1 MELDKNKLADDYM
14 RDTNYIIIKD
24 TDDLEDLEKQWN
36 TFCSYMTN
44 RQQRLSDDKSI
55 EIYGLTNLRHY
66 EQLKSKLET
75 DLHKQVEDPE
85 DEEEALTRIV
95 QDPLPLVENTLD
107 DEYRDDAAE
116 EYNKMSGYDI
126 IGKVTGSTPED
137 KLKDLEAEYR
147 NYKDQP
153 ARYQRKADDESLRIY
168 GMTAEERYRKLK
180 SELTPKIDP
189 ESFVGECIEEYRQ
202 DFILESNQH
211 KTTIKRLNDTPYF
224 TPSELIDLGVHGRD
238 NYYGVKADND
248 SLVNGVSV
256 PTWFDTYKDICM
268 DHIFEDYSKEWIET
282 LNDLYSDYDKIK
294 ESGDEDAINARK
306 QSILDLGWNPEVEF
320 SQENRIKAS
329 KRVNDILDRTI
340 PRDIFISMDN
350 IPEIDEEISF
360 NEFANSVEYQP
371 VFLVLTK
378 GKTPIISDGIKFV
391 TKSEYSHASI
401 TFDPKLNEVYSF
413 NMRQQNWGFI
423 KENLSSFKDNFITVF
438 AFFAENKVVKKLK
451 ATVYDFANHKTNFDL
466 RIFMNKIL
474 HINRR
479 PSKDQSQQV
488 CSTFVDTVLK
498 SGGINLVGDQK
509 IPAPSDIY
517 NGAKSQP
524 NKIFEVYNGIAPKY
538 NGKKVERQ
546 VEWLMKDQKTLSIN
560 EGTKDKKDMTKVDNL
575 NFKYVYFASP
585 QLYTDGINTDRPLF
599 ITPYKGIA
607 SIFTGAIELREIGVP
622 KGSYNLRYDEWN
634 LPKNKL
640 KEPLKVVHMYIE
652 GYPQF
657 KETTMIT
664 DGYIYSIPFE
674 KYKDNIYFYSWM
686 SDGIEYLI
694 HGVDRVE
701 FDEVTKCKIKY
712 IIKGMPSDNPKYG
725 PYNES
730 VEEPLTLNIN
740 EEKKPSHKPMYFY
753 HVIDKNVKLDNKG
766 LKSPEYMLK
775 VEKNEELYLKMTNK
789 YRNRLVSEDGWNIYP
804 GKDPDELTADE
815 IFDGIN
821 AFRKDSRG
829 NNQIYMFR
837 FPPTRDLGKNMA
849 KTLEG
854 KKVYVFDINDPYNQK
869 YIHKIN
875 WGFEGSYT
883 GNKELDKDWYQNISY
898 EDYFS
903 KYNDKG
909 PILFAPLNHISI
921 DPQRGYLPLS
931 SLIPVKEVISESE
944 EESFDES
951 YVTES
956 ILPSG
961 VTLRNATKDDVD
973 NMFKWEM
980 ESIDKSL
987 RDDPKIIKIIKK
999 DVQESIK
1006 ITKMIMYNNDTIGM
1020 LTTDRLNDG
1029 YWYIGEIY
1037 IVKEHRNKGIG
1048 SALLK
1053 EQISKHDKIKLQ
1065 VSQSNHSAIKLYKSL
1080 GFEISEKNDKN
1091 KMYVMTL
1098 DKKDNTIKESF
1109 SIVNEQ
1115 KKFPV
1120 EFDEDGNLIIYKCKM
1135 GNISYGDE
1143 IDDSSELL
1151 TMYKNTSNI
1160 EGAKY
1165 ELSKLWFLIDSI
1177 EKKMNKRPDSKT
1189 YNELTKNRATAINIF
1204 KQNIEWVMKVDK
1216 TFNFAEYYHNT
1227 PFSDNSVKIT
1237 NNTLKYS
1244 YKALK
1249 SFIMK

>member
-36 TFCSYMTN
+36 TFCSYMTI

-85 DEEEALTRIV
+85 DEEETLTRIV

-107 DEYRDDAAE
+107 DESRDDAAE

-126 IGKVTGSTPED
+126 IGKITGATPED

-153 ARYQRKADDESLRIY
+153 AKYQRKADDESLRIY

-211 KTTIKRLNDTPYF
+211 KTTINRLNDTPYF

-282 LNDLYSDYDKIK
+282 LNNLYSDYDKIK

-413 NMRQQNWGFI
+413 NMRHQNWGFI

-560 EGTKDKKDMTKVDNL
+560 ESKKSSYNPEYDKIE
-575 NFKYVYFASP
+575 YVYNSMKSFEYGIYDKSKKSITTNRFD
-585 QLYTDGINTDRPLF
+585 YTDVNFVLDNYKFLSPEEVYKYKGGQCSEQSNYIYTKLSEFGIECKQFFIMGAIKLPSYTDIGHVFPVAHLQTGEYVYIEHATTRIHNGIYLFKSLDQVFRKVKNTMSILIGGIINKWDIIDITNAIPQYGVSFDEMFNYYYTNGNMIEHDLLDAYGINT
-599 ITPYKGIA
+599 Y
-607 SIFTGAIELREIGVP
+607 
-622 KGSYNLRYDEWN
+622 
-634 LPKNKL
+634 
-640 KEPLKVVHMYIE
+640 
-652 GYPQF
+652 
-657 KETTMIT
+657 
-664 DGYIYSIPFE
+664 
-674 KYKDNIYFYSWM
+674 
-686 SDGIEYLI
+686 
-694 HGVDRVE
+694 
-701 FDEVTKCKIKY
+701 
-712 IIKGMPSDNPKYG
+712 
-725 PYNES
+725 
-730 VEEPLTLNIN
+730 
-740 EEKKPSHKPMYFY
+740 
-753 HVIDKNVKLDNKG
+753 
-766 LKSPEYMLK
+766 
-775 VEKNEELYLKMTNK
+775 
-789 YRNRLVSEDGWNIYP
+789 
-804 GKDPDELTADE
+804 
-815 IFDGIN
+815 
-821 AFRKDSRG
+821 
-829 NNQIYMFR
+829 
-837 FPPTRDLGKNMA
+837 
-849 KTLEG
+849 
-854 KKVYVFDINDPYNQK
+854 
-869 YIHKIN
+869 
-875 WGFEGSYT
+875 
-883 GNKELDKDWYQNISY
+883 
-898 EDYFS
+898 
-903 KYNDKG
+903 
-909 PILFAPLNHISI
+909 
-921 DPQRGYLPLS
+921 
-931 SLIPVKEVISESE
+931 
-944 EESFDES
+944 
-951 YVTES
+951 
-956 ILPSG
+956 
-961 VTLRNATKDDVD
+961 
-973 NMFKWEM
+973 
-980 ESIDKSL
+980 DKSL
-987 RDDPKIIKIIKK
+987 MLNGYIKESAEESYYVNEVIQDIKNGVNPYSSKKFYHISFDDDLDGKILKPRVPTWMSNQMKDEKSKKEFIKSME
-999 DVQESIK
+999 D
-1006 ITKMIMYNNDTIGM
+1006 
-1020 LTTDRLNDG
+1020 
-1029 YWYIGEIY
+1029 
-1037 IVKEHRNKGIG
+1037 
-1048 SALLK
+1048 LK
-1053 EQISKHDKIKLQ
+1053 
-1065 VSQSNHSAIKLYKSL
+1065 N
-1080 GFEISEKNDKN
+1080 KNDKN
-1091 KMYVMTL
+1091 DEPGPGYEEYKTPRVCGSNSIEGCLNAIVNGKRRMNLAGKQIHVYVPEKPLSEYKIKTNREIKHDGDIFDANITNEIWILEPVKMKYIGSIVV
-1098 DKKDNTIKESF
+1098 DKVITEKLKKFANDKNKTIVKYIYKWHWFHKLKYDDHHKKIKESF

-1249 SFIMK
+1249 SFMMK

>member
-36 TFCSYMTN
+36 TFCSYMTI

-85 DEEEALTRIV
+85 DEEETLTRIV

-107 DEYRDDAAE
+107 DDYRDDAAE

-126 IGKVTGSTPED
+126 IGKVTGATPED

-202 DFILESNQH
+202 DFILESNRH

-360 NEFANSVEYQP
+360 NEFANLVEYQP

-560 EGTKDKKDMTKVDNL
+560 E
-575 NFKYVYFASP
+575 AS
-585 QLYTDGINTDRPLF
+585 F
-599 ITPYKGIA
+599 I
-607 SIFTGAIELREIGVP
+607 
-622 KGSYNLRYDEWN
+622 
-634 LPKNKL
+634 
-640 KEPLKVVHMYIE
+640 
-652 GYPQF
+652 
-657 KETTMIT
+657 
-664 DGYIYSIPFE
+664 
-674 KYKDNIYFYSWM
+674 
-686 SDGIEYLI
+686 
-694 HGVDRVE
+694 
-701 FDEVTKCKIKY
+701 
-712 IIKGMPSDNPKYG
+712 
-725 PYNES
+725 
-730 VEEPLTLNIN
+730 
-740 EEKKPSHKPMYFY
+740 
-753 HVIDKNVKLDNKG
+753 
-766 LKSPEYMLK
+766 
-775 VEKNEELYLKMTNK
+775 
-789 YRNRLVSEDGWNIYP
+789 
-804 GKDPDELTADE
+804 
-815 IFDGIN
+815 
-821 AFRKDSRG
+821 
-829 NNQIYMFR
+829 
-837 FPPTRDLGKNMA
+837 
-849 KTLEG
+849 
-854 KKVYVFDINDPYNQK
+854 
-869 YIHKIN
+869 
-875 WGFEGSYT
+875 
-883 GNKELDKDWYQNISY
+883 
-898 EDYFS
+898 
-903 KYNDKG
+903 NDKG
-909 PILFAPLNHISI
+909 DKVPKICPKCGSKVGVFF
-921 DPQRGYLPLS
+921 RGEPVYLCTN
-931 SLIPVKEVISESE
+931 KECGKYFGTVRFPSKKKNI
-944 EESFDES
+944 DES
-951 YVTES
+951 YYVNEVIQDIKNGVNPYSSKKFYHISFDDDLDGKILKPRVPTWMTNQMKDEKSKKEFIKSMEDLKNKNDEPGPGYEEYKTPRVCGSNS
-956 ILPSG
+956 IEGCL
-961 VTLRNATKDDVD
+961 NAIVNGKRRMNLAGKQIHVYVPE
-973 NMFKWEM
+973 KPLSEY
-980 ESIDKSL
+980 
-987 RDDPKIIKIIKK
+987 KIKTNREIKHDGDIF
-999 DVQESIK
+999 DAN
-1006 ITKMIMYNNDTIGM
+1006 ITNEIWILEPVKMN
-1020 LTTDRLNDG
+1020 
-1029 YWYIGEIY
+1029 YIGSIVVDKVITEKLKKHANNKNKT
-1037 IVKEHRNKGIG
+1037 IVKYIYKWHWFHK
-1048 SALLK
+1048 LK
-1053 EQISKHDKIKLQ
+1053 YDDH
-1065 VSQSNHSAIKLYKSL
+1065 H
-1080 GFEISEKNDKN
+1080 
-1091 KMYVMTL
+1091 
-1098 DKKDNTIKESF
+1098 KKIKESF
-1109 SIVNEQ
+1109 SFINEQ

-1189 YNELTKNRATAINIF
+1189 YNDLTKNRATAINIF

-1249 SFIMK
+1249 NFMMK

>member
-36 TFCSYMTN
+36 TFCSYMTI

-85 DEEEALTRIV
+85 DEEETLTRIV

-107 DEYRDDAAE
+107 DESRDDAAE

-126 IGKVTGSTPED
+126 IGKITGATPED

-153 ARYQRKADDESLRIY
+153 AKYQRKADDESLRIY
-168 GMTAEERYRKLK
+168 GMTAEERYCKLK

-211 KTTIKRLNDTPYF
+211 KSTIKRLNDTPYF

-282 LNDLYSDYDKIK
+282 LNNLYSDYDKIK

-560 EGTKDKKDMTKVDNL
+560 ESKK
-575 NFKYVYFASP
+575 S
-585 QLYTDGINTDRPLF
+585 
-599 ITPYKGIA
+599 
-607 SIFTGAIELREIGVP
+607 
-622 KGSYNLRYDEWN
+622 
-634 LPKNKL
+634 
-640 KEPLKVVHMYIE
+640 
-652 GYPQF
+652 
-657 KETTMIT
+657 
-664 DGYIYSIPFE
+664 
-674 KYKDNIYFYSWM
+674 
-686 SDGIEYLI
+686 
-694 HGVDRVE
+694 
-701 FDEVTKCKIKY
+701 
-712 IIKGMPSDNPKYG
+712 
-725 PYNES
+725 
-730 VEEPLTLNIN
+730 
-740 EEKKPSHKPMYFY
+740 SHKPMYFY

-821 AFRKDSRG
+821 TFRKDSRG

-854 KKVYVFDINDPYNQK
+854 KKVYAFDINDPDNQK

-909 PILFAPLNHISI
+909 PMLFAPLNHISI

-951 YVTES
+951 YYVNEV
-956 ILPSG
+956 IQDIKNG
-961 VTLRNATKDDVD
+961 VNPYSSKKFYHISFDDD
-973 NMFKWEM
+973 HH
-980 ESIDKSL
+980 
-987 RDDPKIIKIIKK
+987 KK
-999 DVQESIK
+999 
-1006 ITKMIMYNNDTIGM
+1006 
-1020 LTTDRLNDG
+1020 
-1029 YWYIGEIY
+1029 
-1037 IVKEHRNKGIG
+1037 
-1048 SALLK
+1048 
-1053 EQISKHDKIKLQ
+1053 
-1065 VSQSNHSAIKLYKSL
+1065 
-1080 GFEISEKNDKN
+1080 
-1091 KMYVMTL
+1091 
-1098 DKKDNTIKESF
+1098 IKESF
-1109 SIVNEQ
+1109 SFINEQ

-1249 SFIMK
+1249 SFMMK

>member
-36 TFCSYMTN
+36 TFCSYMTI

-85 DEEEALTRIV
+85 DEEETLTRIV

-107 DEYRDDAAE
+107 DESRDDAAE

-126 IGKVTGSTPED
+126 IGKITGSTPED

-153 ARYQRKADDESLRIY
+153 AKYQRKADDESLRIY

-211 KTTIKRLNDTPYF
+211 KSTIKRLNDTPYF

-329 KRVNDILDRTI
+329 NRVNDILDKTI

-360 NEFANSVEYQP
+360 NELANSVEYQP

-413 NMRQQNWGFI
+413 NMRHQNWGFI

-438 AFFAENKVVKKLK
+438 AFFAESSVVKKLK
-451 ATVYDFANHKTNFDL
+451 TTVYDFANHKTNFDL

-560 EGTKDKKDMTKVDNL
+560 E
-575 NFKYVYFASP
+575 AS
-585 QLYTDGINTDRPLF
+585 F
-599 ITPYKGIA
+599 I
-607 SIFTGAIELREIGVP
+607 
-622 KGSYNLRYDEWN
+622 
-634 LPKNKL
+634 
-640 KEPLKVVHMYIE
+640 
-652 GYPQF
+652 
-657 KETTMIT
+657 
-664 DGYIYSIPFE
+664 
-674 KYKDNIYFYSWM
+674 
-686 SDGIEYLI
+686 
-694 HGVDRVE
+694 
-701 FDEVTKCKIKY
+701 
-712 IIKGMPSDNPKYG
+712 
-725 PYNES
+725 
-730 VEEPLTLNIN
+730 
-740 EEKKPSHKPMYFY
+740 
-753 HVIDKNVKLDNKG
+753 
-766 LKSPEYMLK
+766 
-775 VEKNEELYLKMTNK
+775 
-789 YRNRLVSEDGWNIYP
+789 
-804 GKDPDELTADE
+804 
-815 IFDGIN
+815 
-821 AFRKDSRG
+821 
-829 NNQIYMFR
+829 
-837 FPPTRDLGKNMA
+837 
-849 KTLEG
+849 
-854 KKVYVFDINDPYNQK
+854 
-869 YIHKIN
+869 
-875 WGFEGSYT
+875 
-883 GNKELDKDWYQNISY
+883 
-898 EDYFS
+898 
-903 KYNDKG
+903 NDKG
-909 PILFAPLNHISI
+909 DKVPKICPKCGSKVGVFL
-921 DPQRGYLPLS
+921 RGEPVYLCTNKECGKYFGTVQFPSKKKSVNES
-931 SLIPVKEVISESE
+931 S
-944 EESFDES
+944 
-951 YVTES
+951 
-956 ILPSG
+956 LPSG
-961 VTLRNATKDDVD
+961 VTLRNATKKDSD

-987 RDDPKIIKIIKK
+987 RDDPKIIKIMKK

-1006 ITKMIMYNNDTIGM
+1006 ITKMIMYNNETIGM
-1020 LTTDRLNDG
+1020 LTTDRLNG
-1029 YWYIGEIY
+1029 GSWYIGEIY

-1048 SALLK
+1048 TALLK
-1053 EQISKHDKIKLQ
+1053 DEISKHDKIKLQ
-1065 VSQSNHSAIKLYKSL
+1065 VDQSNHSAIKLYKSL
-1080 GFEISEKNDKN
+1080 GFEISEKNDKD

-1098 DKKDNTIKESF
+1098 DKKDKTIKESF

-1189 YNELTKNRATAINIF
+1189 YNDLTKNRATAINIF

-1249 SFIMK
+1249 SFMMK

>member
-36 TFCSYMTN
+36 TFCSYMTI

-85 DEEEALTRIV
+85 DEEETLTRIV

-107 DEYRDDAAE
+107 DESRDDAAE

-126 IGKVTGSTPED
+126 IGKITGVTPED

-153 ARYQRKADDESLRIY
+153 AKYQRKADDESLRIY
-168 GMTAEERYRKLK
+168 GMTAEERYCKLK

-211 KTTIKRLNDTPYF
+211 KSTIKRLNDTPYF

-282 LNDLYSDYDKIK
+282 LNNLYSDYDKIK

-413 NMRQQNWGFI
+413 NMRHQNWGFI

-438 AFFAENKVVKKLK
+438 AFFAESGIVKKLK

-474 HINRR
+474 HINKR

-560 EGTKDKKDMTKVDNL
+560 EASFINDKGDKVPKICPKCGSKVGVFLRGEPVYLCTNKECGKYFGTVQFPSKKKSVNESILPSGVTLRNATKEDSDNMFKWEMESIDKSLRDDPKIIKIMKKDVQESIKITKMIMYNNETIGMLTTDRLNDGYWYIGEIYIVKQHRNKGIGSALLKEQISKHDKIKLQVDQSNHGAIKLYKSLGFEISKKDDKNKMYVMTLDKKDNNIKES
-575 NFKYVYFASP
+575 F
-585 QLYTDGINTDRPLF
+585 
-599 ITPYKGIA
+599 
-607 SIFTGAIELREIGVP
+607 SIVNEQKKFP
-622 KGSYNLRYDEWN
+622 
-634 LPKNKL
+634 
-640 KEPLKVVHMYIE
+640 
-652 GYPQF
+652 
-657 KETTMIT
+657 
-664 DGYIYSIPFE
+664 
-674 KYKDNIYFYSWM
+674 
-686 SDGIEYLI
+686 
-694 HGVDRVE
+694 VE

-730 VEEPLTLNIN
+730 VEESYYVN
-740 EEKKPSHKPMYFY
+740 EVIQDIKNGVNPYSSKKFY
-753 HVIDKNVKLDNKG
+753 HISFDDDLDGKI
-766 LKSPEYMLK
+766 LKPR
-775 VEKNEELYLKMTNK
+775 VPTWMTNQMK
-789 YRNRLVSEDGWNIYP
+789 DEKSKKEFIKSMED
-804 GKDPDELTADE
+804 L
-815 IFDGIN
+815 
-821 AFRKDSRG
+821 
-829 NNQIYMFR
+829 
-837 FPPTRDLGKNMA
+837 KN
-849 KTLEG
+849 
-854 KKVYVFDINDPYNQK
+854 
-869 YIHKIN
+869 
-875 WGFEGSYT
+875 
-883 GNKELDKDWYQNISY
+883 
-898 EDYFS
+898 
-903 KYNDKG
+903 
-909 PILFAPLNHISI
+909 
-921 DPQRGYLPLS
+921 
-931 SLIPVKEVISESE
+931 
-944 EESFDES
+944 
-951 YVTES
+951 
-956 ILPSG
+956 
-961 VTLRNATKDDVD
+961 
-973 NMFKWEM
+973 
-980 ESIDKSL
+980 
-987 RDDPKIIKIIKK
+987 
-999 DVQESIK
+999 
-1006 ITKMIMYNNDTIGM
+1006 
-1020 LTTDRLNDG
+1020 
-1029 YWYIGEIY
+1029 
-1037 IVKEHRNKGIG
+1037 
-1048 SALLK
+1048 
-1053 EQISKHDKIKLQ
+1053 
-1065 VSQSNHSAIKLYKSL
+1065 
-1080 GFEISEKNDKN
+1080 KNDKN
-1091 KMYVMTL
+1091 DEPGPGYEEYKTPRVCGSNSIEGCLNAIVNGKRRMNLAGKQIHVYVPEKPLSEYKIKTNREIKHDGDIFDANITNEIWILEPVKMKYIGSIVV
-1098 DKKDNTIKESF
+1098 DKVITEKLKKFANDKNKTIVKYIYKWHWFHKLKYDDHHKKIKESF
-1109 SIVNEQ
+1109 SFINEQ

-1189 YNELTKNRATAINIF
+1189 YNDLTKNRATAINIF

-1249 SFIMK
+1249 NFMMK

>member
-36 TFCSYMTN
+36 TFCSYMTI

-85 DEEEALTRIV
+85 DEEETLTRIV

-107 DEYRDDAAE
+107 DEARDDAAE

-126 IGKVTGSTPED
+126 IGKITGDTPED

-153 ARYQRKADDESLRIY
+153 AKYQRKADDESLRIY
-168 GMTAEERYRKLK
+168 GMTAEERYCKLK

-211 KTTIKRLNDTPYF
+211 KSTIKRLNDTPYF

-282 LNDLYSDYDKIK
+282 LNNLYSDYDKIK

-474 HINRR
+474 HINKR

-560 EGTKDKKDMTKVDNL
+560 E
-575 NFKYVYFASP
+575 AS
-585 QLYTDGINTDRPLF
+585 F
-599 ITPYKGIA
+599 I
-607 SIFTGAIELREIGVP
+607 
-622 KGSYNLRYDEWN
+622 
-634 LPKNKL
+634 
-640 KEPLKVVHMYIE
+640 
-652 GYPQF
+652 
-657 KETTMIT
+657 
-664 DGYIYSIPFE
+664 
-674 KYKDNIYFYSWM
+674 
-686 SDGIEYLI
+686 
-694 HGVDRVE
+694 
-701 FDEVTKCKIKY
+701 
-712 IIKGMPSDNPKYG
+712 
-725 PYNES
+725 
-730 VEEPLTLNIN
+730 
-740 EEKKPSHKPMYFY
+740 
-753 HVIDKNVKLDNKG
+753 
-766 LKSPEYMLK
+766 
-775 VEKNEELYLKMTNK
+775 
-789 YRNRLVSEDGWNIYP
+789 
-804 GKDPDELTADE
+804 
-815 IFDGIN
+815 
-821 AFRKDSRG
+821 
-829 NNQIYMFR
+829 
-837 FPPTRDLGKNMA
+837 
-849 KTLEG
+849 
-854 KKVYVFDINDPYNQK
+854 
-869 YIHKIN
+869 
-875 WGFEGSYT
+875 
-883 GNKELDKDWYQNISY
+883 
-898 EDYFS
+898 
-903 KYNDKG
+903 NDKG
-909 PILFAPLNHISI
+909 DKVPKICPKCGSKVGVFL
-921 DPQRGYLPLS
+921 RGEPVYLCTNKECGKYFGTVQFPSKKKSVNES
-931 SLIPVKEVISESE
+931 S
-944 EESFDES
+944 
-951 YVTES
+951 
-956 ILPSG
+956 LPSG
-961 VTLRNATKDDVD
+961 VTLRNATKEDSD

-987 RDDPKIIKIIKK
+987 RDDPKIIKIMKK

-1006 ITKMIMYNNDTIGM
+1006 ITKMIMYNNETIGM
-1020 LTTDRLNDG
+1020 LTTDRLNG
-1029 YWYIGEIY
+1029 GSWYIGEIY

-1048 SALLK
+1048 TALLK
-1053 EQISKHDKIKLQ
+1053 DEISKHDKIKLQ
-1065 VSQSNHSAIKLYKSL
+1065 VDQSNHGAIKLYKSL
-1080 GFEISEKNDKN
+1080 GFEISKKDDKN

-1098 DKKDNTIKESF
+1098 DKKDNNIKESF

-1189 YNELTKNRATAINIF
+1189 YNDLTKNRATAINIF

-1249 SFIMK
+1249 SFMMK

>member
-36 TFCSYMTN
+36 TFCSYMTI

-85 DEEEALTRIV
+85 DEEETLTRIV

-107 DEYRDDAAE
+107 DESRDDAAE

-126 IGKVTGSTPED
+126 IGKITGATPED

-153 ARYQRKADDESLRIY
+153 AKYQRKADDESLRIY

-211 KTTIKRLNDTPYF
+211 KSTIKRLNDTPYF

-282 LNDLYSDYDKIK
+282 LNNLYSDYDKIK

-413 NMRQQNWGFI
+413 NMRHQNWGFI

-474 HINRR
+474 HINKR

-560 EGTKDKKDMTKVDNL
+560 E
-575 NFKYVYFASP
+575 AS
-585 QLYTDGINTDRPLF
+585 F
-599 ITPYKGIA
+599 I
-607 SIFTGAIELREIGVP
+607 
-622 KGSYNLRYDEWN
+622 
-634 LPKNKL
+634 
-640 KEPLKVVHMYIE
+640 
-652 GYPQF
+652 
-657 KETTMIT
+657 
-664 DGYIYSIPFE
+664 
-674 KYKDNIYFYSWM
+674 
-686 SDGIEYLI
+686 
-694 HGVDRVE
+694 
-701 FDEVTKCKIKY
+701 
-712 IIKGMPSDNPKYG
+712 
-725 PYNES
+725 
-730 VEEPLTLNIN
+730 
-740 EEKKPSHKPMYFY
+740 
-753 HVIDKNVKLDNKG
+753 
-766 LKSPEYMLK
+766 
-775 VEKNEELYLKMTNK
+775 
-789 YRNRLVSEDGWNIYP
+789 
-804 GKDPDELTADE
+804 
-815 IFDGIN
+815 
-821 AFRKDSRG
+821 
-829 NNQIYMFR
+829 
-837 FPPTRDLGKNMA
+837 
-849 KTLEG
+849 
-854 KKVYVFDINDPYNQK
+854 
-869 YIHKIN
+869 
-875 WGFEGSYT
+875 
-883 GNKELDKDWYQNISY
+883 
-898 EDYFS
+898 
-903 KYNDKG
+903 NDKG
-909 PILFAPLNHISI
+909 DKVPKICPKCGSKVGVFL
-921 DPQRGYLPLS
+921 RGEPVYLCTNKECGKYFGTVQFPSKKKSVNES
-931 SLIPVKEVISESE
+931 S
-944 EESFDES
+944 
-951 YVTES
+951 
-956 ILPSG
+956 LPSG
-961 VTLRNATKDDVD
+961 VTLRNATKEDSD
-973 NMFKWEM
+973 NMFKWKI
-980 ESIDKSL
+980 ESVDKGI
-987 RDDPKIIKIIKK
+987 RNDPKVIKYIKK
-999 DVQESIK
+999 DVQDSIK
-1006 ITKMIMYNNDTIGM
+1006 ITKMIMYKDETIGM
-1020 LTTDRLNDG
+1020 FTTDKLNDG

-1048 SALLK
+1048 TALLK
-1053 EQISKHDKIKLQ
+1053 DEISKHDKIKLR
-1065 VSQSNHSAIKLYKSL
+1065 VAQSNHGAIKLYKSL
-1080 GFEISEKNDKN
+1080 GFEITDKNDEGKL
-1091 KMYVMTL
+1091 YIMTL
-1098 DKKDNTIKESF
+1098 DKKDNNIKESF

-1189 YNELTKNRATAINIF
+1189 YNDLTKNRATAINIF

-1249 SFIMK
+1249 SFMMK

>member
-36 TFCSYMTN
+36 TFCSYMTI

-85 DEEEALTRIV
+85 DEEETLTRIV

-107 DEYRDDAAE
+107 DESRDDAAE

-126 IGKVTGSTPED
+126 IGKITGATPED

-153 ARYQRKADDESLRIY
+153 AKYQRKADDESLRIY

-189 ESFVGECIEEYRQ
+189 DSFVGECIEEYRQ

-211 KTTIKRLNDTPYF
+211 KSTIKRLNDTPYF

-282 LNDLYSDYDKIK
+282 LNNLYSDYDKIK

-413 NMRQQNWGFI
+413 NMRHQNWGFI

-474 HINRR
+474 HINKR

-560 EGTKDKKDMTKVDNL
+560 ESKK
-575 NFKYVYFASP
+575 S
-585 QLYTDGINTDRPLF
+585 
-599 ITPYKGIA
+599 
-607 SIFTGAIELREIGVP
+607 
-622 KGSYNLRYDEWN
+622 
-634 LPKNKL
+634 
-640 KEPLKVVHMYIE
+640 
-652 GYPQF
+652 
-657 KETTMIT
+657 
-664 DGYIYSIPFE
+664 
-674 KYKDNIYFYSWM
+674 
-686 SDGIEYLI
+686 
-694 HGVDRVE
+694 
-701 FDEVTKCKIKY
+701 
-712 IIKGMPSDNPKYG
+712 
-725 PYNES
+725 
-730 VEEPLTLNIN
+730 
-740 EEKKPSHKPMYFY
+740 SHKPMYFY

-821 AFRKDSRG
+821 TFRKDSRG

-854 KKVYVFDINDPYNQK
+854 KKVYAFDINDPDNQK

-909 PILFAPLNHISI
+909 PMLFAPLNHISI

-951 YVTES
+951 YYVNEVIQDIKNGVNPYS
-956 ILPSG
+956 SKKFYHISFDDDLDGKILKPR
-961 VTLRNATKDDVD
+961 VPTWMTNQMKDEKSKKE
-973 NMFKWEM
+973 FIKSM
-980 ESIDKSL
+980 ED
-987 RDDPKIIKIIKK
+987 
-999 DVQESIK
+999 
-1006 ITKMIMYNNDTIGM
+1006 
-1020 LTTDRLNDG
+1020 
-1029 YWYIGEIY
+1029 
-1037 IVKEHRNKGIG
+1037 
-1048 SALLK
+1048 LK
-1053 EQISKHDKIKLQ
+1053 
-1065 VSQSNHSAIKLYKSL
+1065 N
-1080 GFEISEKNDKN
+1080 KNDKN
-1091 KMYVMTL
+1091 DEPGPGYEEYKTPRVCGSNSIEGCLNAIVNGKRRMNLAGKQIHVYVPEKPLSEYKIKTNREIKHDGDIFDANITNEIWILEPVKMKYIGSIVV
-1098 DKKDNTIKESF
+1098 DKVITEKLKKFANDKNKTIVKYIYKWHWFHKLKYDDHHKKIKESF

-1189 YNELTKNRATAINIF
+1189 YNDLTKNRATAINIF

-1249 SFIMK
+1249 SFMMK

>member
-36 TFCSYMTN
+36 TFCSYMTI

-85 DEEEALTRIV
+85 DEEETLTRIV

-107 DEYRDDAAE
+107 DEARDDAAE

-126 IGKVTGSTPED
+126 IGKIIGATPED

-153 ARYQRKADDESLRIY
+153 AKYQRKADDESLRIY
-168 GMTAEERYRKLK
+168 GMTAEERYCKLK

-211 KTTIKRLNDTPYF
+211 KSTIKRLNDTPYF

-282 LNDLYSDYDKIK
+282 LNNLYSDYDKIK

-350 IPEIDEEISF
+350 IPEIDEDISF

-413 NMRQQNWGFI
+413 NMRHQNWGFI

-560 EGTKDKKDMTKVDNL
+560 EGTKDMTKVNNL

-585 QLYTDGINTDRPLF
+585 QLYTGGINIDRPLF

-607 SIFTGAIELREIGVP
+607 SIFSGAIELREIGVP
-622 KGSYNLRYDEWN
+622 KGSYNLSYDEWN

-657 KETTMIT
+657 EQQTMIT

-674 KYKDNIYFYSWM
+674 KYKENIYSYSWM

-694 HGVDRVE
+694 HGVGRVE
-701 FDEVTKCKIKY
+701 FDEVTKCKVKY

-725 PYNES
+725 PYDES
-730 VEEPLTLNIN
+730 
-740 EEKKPSHKPMYFY
+740 
-753 HVIDKNVKLDNKG
+753 
-766 LKSPEYMLK
+766 
-775 VEKNEELYLKMTNK
+775 
-789 YRNRLVSEDGWNIYP
+789 
-804 GKDPDELTADE
+804 A
-815 IFDGIN
+815 
-821 AFRKDSRG
+821 
-829 NNQIYMFR
+829 
-837 FPPTRDLGKNMA
+837 
-849 KTLEG
+849 
-854 KKVYVFDINDPYNQK
+854 
-869 YIHKIN
+869 
-875 WGFEGSYT
+875 
-883 GNKELDKDWYQNISY
+883 
-898 EDYFS
+898 
-903 KYNDKG
+903 
-909 PILFAPLNHISI
+909 
-921 DPQRGYLPLS
+921 
-931 SLIPVKEVISESE
+931 
-944 EESFDES
+944 EESY
-951 YVTES
+951 YVNES

-961 VTLRNATKDDVD
+961 VTLRNATKKDSD

-987 RDDPKIIKIIKK
+987 RDDPKIIKIMKK

-1006 ITKMIMYNNDTIGM
+1006 ITKMIMYNNETIGM
-1020 LTTDRLNDG
+1020 LTTDRLNG
-1029 YWYIGEIY
+1029 GSWYIGEIY

-1048 SALLK
+1048 TALLK
-1053 EQISKHDKIKLQ
+1053 DEISKHDKIKLQ
-1065 VSQSNHSAIKLYKSL
+1065 VDQSNHSAIKLYKSL
-1080 GFEISEKNDKN
+1080 GFEISEKNDKD

-1098 DKKDNTIKESF
+1098 DKKDKTIKESF

-1189 YNELTKNRATAINIF
+1189 YNDLTKNRATAINIF

-1249 SFIMK
+1249 SFMMK

>member
-36 TFCSYMTN
+36 TFCSYMTI

-85 DEEEALTRIV
+85 DEEETLTRIV

-107 DEYRDDAAE
+107 DESRDDAAE

-126 IGKVTGSTPED
+126 IGKITGATPED

-153 ARYQRKADDESLRIY
+153 AKYQRKADDESLRIY
-168 GMTAEERYRKLK
+168 GMTAEERYCKLK

-211 KTTIKRLNDTPYF
+211 KSTIKRLNDTPYF

-282 LNDLYSDYDKIK
+282 LNNLYSDYNKIK

-413 NMRQQNWGFI
+413 NMRHQNWGFI

-560 EGTKDKKDMTKVDNL
+560 E
-575 NFKYVYFASP
+575 AS
-585 QLYTDGINTDRPLF
+585 F
-599 ITPYKGIA
+599 I
-607 SIFTGAIELREIGVP
+607 
-622 KGSYNLRYDEWN
+622 
-634 LPKNKL
+634 
-640 KEPLKVVHMYIE
+640 
-652 GYPQF
+652 
-657 KETTMIT
+657 
-664 DGYIYSIPFE
+664 
-674 KYKDNIYFYSWM
+674 
-686 SDGIEYLI
+686 
-694 HGVDRVE
+694 
-701 FDEVTKCKIKY
+701 
-712 IIKGMPSDNPKYG
+712 
-725 PYNES
+725 
-730 VEEPLTLNIN
+730 
-740 EEKKPSHKPMYFY
+740 
-753 HVIDKNVKLDNKG
+753 
-766 LKSPEYMLK
+766 
-775 VEKNEELYLKMTNK
+775 
-789 YRNRLVSEDGWNIYP
+789 
-804 GKDPDELTADE
+804 
-815 IFDGIN
+815 
-821 AFRKDSRG
+821 
-829 NNQIYMFR
+829 
-837 FPPTRDLGKNMA
+837 
-849 KTLEG
+849 
-854 KKVYVFDINDPYNQK
+854 
-869 YIHKIN
+869 
-875 WGFEGSYT
+875 
-883 GNKELDKDWYQNISY
+883 
-898 EDYFS
+898 
-903 KYNDKG
+903 NDKG
-909 PILFAPLNHISI
+909 DKVPKICPKCGSKVGVFL
-921 DPQRGYLPLS
+921 RGEPVYLCTNKECGKYFGTVQFPSKKKSVNES
-931 SLIPVKEVISESE
+931 S
-944 EESFDES
+944 
-951 YVTES
+951 
-956 ILPSG
+956 LPSG
-961 VTLRNATKDDVD
+961 VTLRNATKEDSD
-973 NMFKWEM
+973 NMFKWKI
-980 ESIDKSL
+980 ESVDKGI
-987 RDDPKIIKIIKK
+987 RNDPKVIKYIKK
-999 DVQESIK
+999 DVQDSIK
-1006 ITKMIMYNNDTIGM
+1006 ITKMIMYKDETIGM
-1020 LTTDRLNDG
+1020 FTTDKLNDG

-1048 SALLK
+1048 TALLK
-1053 EQISKHDKIKLQ
+1053 DEISKHDKIKLR
-1065 VSQSNHSAIKLYKSL
+1065 VAQSNHGAIKLYKSL
-1080 GFEISEKNDKN
+1080 GFEITDKNDEGKL
-1091 KMYVMTL
+1091 YIMTL
-1098 DKKDNTIKESF
+1098 DKKDNNIKESF

-1189 YNELTKNRATAINIF
+1189 YNDLTKNRATAINIF

-1249 SFIMK
+1249 SFMMK

>member
-14 RDTNYIIIKD
+14 RYTNYIIIKD

-36 TFCSYMTN
+36 TFCSYMTI

-85 DEEEALTRIV
+85 DEEETLTRIV
-95 QDPLPLVENTLD
+95 HLVENTLD
-107 DEYRDDAAE
+107 DESRDDAAE

-126 IGKVTGSTPED
+126 IGKITGATPED

-153 ARYQRKADDESLRIY
+153 AKYQRKADDESLRIY

-189 ESFVGECIEEYRQ
+189 DSFVGECIEEYRQ

-211 KTTIKRLNDTPYF
+211 KSTIKRLNDTPYF

-282 LNDLYSDYDKIK
+282 LNNLYSDYDKIK

-413 NMRQQNWGFI
+413 NMRHQNWGFI

-438 AFFAENKVVKKLK
+438 AFFAESSVVKKLK
-451 ATVYDFANHKTNFDL
+451 TTVYDFANHKTNFDL

-560 EGTKDKKDMTKVDNL
+560 ESKK
-575 NFKYVYFASP
+575 S
-585 QLYTDGINTDRPLF
+585 
-599 ITPYKGIA
+599 
-607 SIFTGAIELREIGVP
+607 
-622 KGSYNLRYDEWN
+622 
-634 LPKNKL
+634 
-640 KEPLKVVHMYIE
+640 
-652 GYPQF
+652 
-657 KETTMIT
+657 
-664 DGYIYSIPFE
+664 
-674 KYKDNIYFYSWM
+674 
-686 SDGIEYLI
+686 
-694 HGVDRVE
+694 
-701 FDEVTKCKIKY
+701 
-712 IIKGMPSDNPKYG
+712 
-725 PYNES
+725 
-730 VEEPLTLNIN
+730 
-740 EEKKPSHKPMYFY
+740 SHKPMYFY

-821 AFRKDSRG
+821 TFRKDSRG

-854 KKVYVFDINDPYNQK
+854 KKVYAFDINDPDNQK

-909 PILFAPLNHISI
+909 PMLFAPLNHISI

-951 YVTES
+951 YYVNEV
-956 ILPSG
+956 IQDIKNG
-961 VTLRNATKDDVD
+961 VNPYSSKKFYHISFDDD
-973 NMFKWEM
+973 HH
-980 ESIDKSL
+980 
-987 RDDPKIIKIIKK
+987 KK
-999 DVQESIK
+999 
-1006 ITKMIMYNNDTIGM
+1006 
-1020 LTTDRLNDG
+1020 
-1029 YWYIGEIY
+1029 
-1037 IVKEHRNKGIG
+1037 
-1048 SALLK
+1048 
-1053 EQISKHDKIKLQ
+1053 
-1065 VSQSNHSAIKLYKSL
+1065 
-1080 GFEISEKNDKN
+1080 
-1091 KMYVMTL
+1091 
-1098 DKKDNTIKESF
+1098 IKESF
-1109 SIVNEQ
+1109 SFINEQ

-1189 YNELTKNRATAINIF
+1189 YNDLTKNRATAINIF

-1249 SFIMK
+1249 SFMMK

>member
-36 TFCSYMTN
+36 TFCSYMTI

-85 DEEEALTRIV
+85 DEEETLTRIV

-107 DEYRDDAAE
+107 DESRDDAAE

-126 IGKVTGSTPED
+126 IGKVTGATPED

-282 LNDLYSDYDKIK
+282 LNNLYSDYDKIK

-560 EGTKDKKDMTKVDNL
+560 E
-575 NFKYVYFASP
+575 AS
-585 QLYTDGINTDRPLF
+585 F
-599 ITPYKGIA
+599 I
-607 SIFTGAIELREIGVP
+607 
-622 KGSYNLRYDEWN
+622 
-634 LPKNKL
+634 
-640 KEPLKVVHMYIE
+640 
-652 GYPQF
+652 
-657 KETTMIT
+657 
-664 DGYIYSIPFE
+664 
-674 KYKDNIYFYSWM
+674 
-686 SDGIEYLI
+686 
-694 HGVDRVE
+694 
-701 FDEVTKCKIKY
+701 
-712 IIKGMPSDNPKYG
+712 
-725 PYNES
+725 
-730 VEEPLTLNIN
+730 
-740 EEKKPSHKPMYFY
+740 
-753 HVIDKNVKLDNKG
+753 
-766 LKSPEYMLK
+766 
-775 VEKNEELYLKMTNK
+775 
-789 YRNRLVSEDGWNIYP
+789 
-804 GKDPDELTADE
+804 
-815 IFDGIN
+815 
-821 AFRKDSRG
+821 
-829 NNQIYMFR
+829 
-837 FPPTRDLGKNMA
+837 
-849 KTLEG
+849 
-854 KKVYVFDINDPYNQK
+854 
-869 YIHKIN
+869 
-875 WGFEGSYT
+875 
-883 GNKELDKDWYQNISY
+883 
-898 EDYFS
+898 
-903 KYNDKG
+903 NDKG
-909 PILFAPLNHISI
+909 DKVPKICPKCGSKVGVFL
-921 DPQRGYLPLS
+921 RGEPVYLCTNKECGKYFGTVQFPSKKKSVNES
-931 SLIPVKEVISESE
+931 SLP
-944 EESFDES
+944 F
-951 YVTES
+951 
-956 ILPSG
+956 G
-961 VTLRNATKDDVD
+961 VTLRNATKEDSD

-987 RDDPKIIKIIKK
+987 RDDPKIIKIMKK

-1006 ITKMIMYNNDTIGM
+1006 ITKMIAYNNETIGM

-1048 SALLK
+1048 TALLK
-1053 EQISKHDKIKLQ
+1053 DEISKHDKIKLQ
-1065 VSQSNHSAIKLYKSL
+1065 VDQSNHGAIKLYKSL
-1080 GFEISEKNDKN
+1080 GFEISKKDDKN

-1098 DKKDNTIKESF
+1098 DKKDNNIKESF

-1189 YNELTKNRATAINIF
+1189 YNDLTKNRATAINIF

-1249 SFIMK
+1249 SFMMK

>member
-36 TFCSYMTN
+36 TFCSYMTI

-85 DEEEALTRIV
+85 DEEETLTRIV

-107 DEYRDDAAE
+107 DESRDDAAE

-126 IGKVTGSTPED
+126 IGKITGATPED

-153 ARYQRKADDESLRIY
+153 AKYQRKADDESLRIY

-211 KTTIKRLNDTPYF
+211 KSTIKRLNDTPYF

-282 LNDLYSDYDKIK
+282 LNNLYSDYDKIK

-413 NMRQQNWGFI
+413 NMRHQNWGFI

-560 EGTKDKKDMTKVDNL
+560 E
-575 NFKYVYFASP
+575 AS
-585 QLYTDGINTDRPLF
+585 F
-599 ITPYKGIA
+599 I
-607 SIFTGAIELREIGVP
+607 
-622 KGSYNLRYDEWN
+622 
-634 LPKNKL
+634 
-640 KEPLKVVHMYIE
+640 
-652 GYPQF
+652 
-657 KETTMIT
+657 
-664 DGYIYSIPFE
+664 
-674 KYKDNIYFYSWM
+674 
-686 SDGIEYLI
+686 
-694 HGVDRVE
+694 
-701 FDEVTKCKIKY
+701 
-712 IIKGMPSDNPKYG
+712 
-725 PYNES
+725 
-730 VEEPLTLNIN
+730 
-740 EEKKPSHKPMYFY
+740 
-753 HVIDKNVKLDNKG
+753 
-766 LKSPEYMLK
+766 
-775 VEKNEELYLKMTNK
+775 
-789 YRNRLVSEDGWNIYP
+789 
-804 GKDPDELTADE
+804 
-815 IFDGIN
+815 
-821 AFRKDSRG
+821 
-829 NNQIYMFR
+829 
-837 FPPTRDLGKNMA
+837 
-849 KTLEG
+849 
-854 KKVYVFDINDPYNQK
+854 
-869 YIHKIN
+869 
-875 WGFEGSYT
+875 
-883 GNKELDKDWYQNISY
+883 
-898 EDYFS
+898 
-903 KYNDKG
+903 NDKG
-909 PILFAPLNHISI
+909 
-921 DPQRGYLPLS
+921 
-931 SLIPVKEVISESE
+931 
-944 EESFDES
+944 
-951 YVTES
+951 
-956 ILPSG
+956 
-961 VTLRNATKDDVD
+961 
-973 NMFKWEM
+973 
-980 ESIDKSL
+980 DKV
-987 RDDPKIIKIIKK
+987 PKICPKCGSK
-999 DVQESIK
+999 V
-1006 ITKMIMYNNDTIGM
+1006 GVF
-1020 LTTDRLNDG
+1020 LR
-1029 YWYIGEIY
+1029 GEPVY
-1037 IVKEHRNKGIG
+1037 LCTNKECGK
-1048 SALLK
+1048 
-1053 EQISKHDKIKLQ
+1053 
-1065 VSQSNHSAIKLYKSL
+1065 
-1080 GFEISEKNDKN
+1080 
-1091 KMYVMTL
+1091 
-1098 DKKDNTIKESF
+1098 
-1109 SIVNEQ
+1109 
-1115 KKFPV
+1115 
-1120 EFDEDGNLIIYKCKM
+1120 
-1135 GNISYGDE
+1135 
-1143 IDDSSELL
+1143 
-1151 TMYKNTSNI
+1151 
-1160 EGAKY
+1160 
-1165 ELSKLWFLIDSI
+1165 
-1177 EKKMNKRPDSKT
+1177 
-1189 YNELTKNRATAINIF
+1189 
-1204 KQNIEWVMKVDK
+1204 
-1216 TFNFAEYYHNT
+1216 
-1227 PFSDNSVKIT
+1227 
-1237 NNTLKYS
+1237 
-1244 YKALK
+1244 
-1249 SFIMK
+1249 